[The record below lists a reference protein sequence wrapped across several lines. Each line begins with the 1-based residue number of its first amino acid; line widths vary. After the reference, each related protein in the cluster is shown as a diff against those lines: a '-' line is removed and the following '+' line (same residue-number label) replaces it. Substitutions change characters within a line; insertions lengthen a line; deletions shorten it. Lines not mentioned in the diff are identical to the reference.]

1 MKGLKIFRDM
11 FAAIMVGM
19 VGGFAVAVISYY
31 QEHKEG
37 GILQTACAVVNSFDT
52 VAQAY
57 GGDGLVDVEKEELA
71 KAGIS
76 IDEEGNVSL
85 KADAGSLRDEI
96 EDVFERI
103 EDGDE
108 TVLQESGLAA
118 ALAGINGG
126 DNTAVLE
133 NGSAFTGSSKDF
145 NGEIIAMDD
154 EDGDVAEGEPYDGI
168 LRFHVRANSDSKE
181 DQALKM
187 AVKEDVVTMLRPL
200 LEKCENVDESKSIIV
215 ANLQNIYT
223 VAMDT
228 IVEQGYDYDV
238 KVYVT
243 EEEFPAK
250 TYGDLTFPAGDYQAL
265 RIDIGEAKG
274 QNWWCVMFP
283 PLCFI
288 DESTAV
294 VSEEGKKE
302 LKRALTS
309 EEYEA
314 LYDYYSGT
322 GADSD
327 ITIEGKSWLLE
338 QWKEKVS
345 EKE

>member
-1 MKGLKIFRDM
+1 MKVFRDI
-11 FAAIMVGM
+11 FAAVMIGII
-19 VGGFAVAVISYY
+19 GGLAVSVFSYY

-37 GILQTACAVVNSFDT
+37 GITQTASAVLRSFDT
-52 VAQAY
+52 VAKAY
-57 GGDGLVDVEKEELA
+57 SGDNVNTLNEEVE
-71 KAGIS
+71 
-76 IDEEGNVSL
+76 N
-85 KADAGSLRDEI
+85 
-96 EDVFERI
+96 VFERI
-103 EDGDE
+103 EDGDD
-108 TVLQESGLAA
+108 TVLQESGLA
-118 ALAGINGG
+118 
-126 DNTAVLE
+126 
-133 NGSAFTGSSKDF
+133 
-145 NGEIIAMDD
+145 
-154 EDGDVAEGEPYDGI
+154 GEPYDSI

-187 AVKEDVVTMLRPL
+187 AVKEDVVAMLKPL
-200 LEKCENVDESKSIIV
+200 LEKCDNVDDSKNIIV

-223 VAMDT
+223 TAINT

-250 TYGDLTFPAGDYQAL
+250 TYGDLTFPAGNYQAL

-294 VSEEGKKE
+294 VSEEGKE
-302 LKRALTS
+302 ALKRALTS

-314 LYDYYSGT
+314 LYAYYSGN
-322 GADSD
+322 GEDNGV
-327 ITIEGKSWLLE
+327 TIKGKSWLLE
-338 QWKEKVS
+338 QWKENK
-345 EKE
+345 

>member
-11 FAAIMVGM
+11 FAAIMLGII
-19 VGGFAVAVISYY
+19 GGFAVAVISYY
-31 QEHKEG
+31 QDHKEG
-37 GILQTACAVVNSFDT
+37 GMLQTAFAVLDSFDT

-57 GGDGLVDVEKEELA
+57 GGDDLINVDGEELA
-71 KAGIS
+71 KADTANGA
-76 IDEEGNVSL
+76 EGTDYASKSTEGLSNEL
-85 KADAGSLRDEI
+85 
-96 EDVFERI
+96 EDVFSRI
-103 EDGDE
+103 ENGDE
-108 TVLQESGLAA
+108 TVLTESGLAA
-118 ALAGINGG
+118 ALAGVNGKG
-126 DNTAVLE
+126 NAI
-133 NGSAFTGSSKDF
+133 GSKSAAALLDGSGDF
-145 NGEIIAMDD
+145 NGEILAMDG
-154 EDGDVAEGEPYDGI
+154 EDGNVEHGEPYDGI
-168 LRFHVRANSDSKE
+168 LRFHVRANSDSEE
-181 DQALKM
+181 DQALKL

-200 LEKCENVDESKSIIV
+200 LESCEDVDDSKNIIV

-223 VAMDT
+223 TAINT

-250 TYGDLTFPAGDYQAL
+250 TYGDLTFPAGNYQAL

-294 VSEEGKKE
+294 VSEEGKE
-302 LKRALTS
+302 ALKRALTS

-314 LYDYYSGT
+314 LYAYYSGDKE
-322 GADSD
+322 GVD
-327 ITIEGKSWLLE
+327 ITIKGESWLADC
-338 QWKEKVS
+338 WKQYVS
-345 EKE
+345 GKE